1 VAAWG
6 PFLAVAVFTLGAVLV
21 LARLSADTIDEY
33 APNSTAEQSPATVP
47 EDPSGIV
54 PRESTAD
61 SVDSAVRTPVS
72 HAGEHGSNEAGREPE
87 LVLTPKLLMANV
99 ALTQGLV
106 LVILVLAAWYF
117 AIPARAFGVTAD
129 TTGVATVALGVGF
142 GVVLWLA
149 NELSTTLA
157 DAVGAAYD
165 ERVREL
171 LAPDSPGGWLTLF
184 GVVLPIIAL
193 GEEILFRAAL
203 IGVPEA
209 GFGVNAWVLAVAS
222 SLSFALGHGAQG
234 RVGVVVTGGLGLVLA
249 AGYVVTGSLLVV
261 VVAHYVINALEFG
274 VHELLDIDGL
284 GR

>member
-1 VAAWG
+1 MV
-6 PFLAVAVFTLGAVLV
+6 
-21 LARLSADTIDEY
+21 
-33 APNSTAEQSPATVP
+33 
-47 EDPSGIV
+47 
-54 PRESTAD
+54 
-61 SVDSAVRTPVS
+61 
-72 HAGEHGSNEAGREPE
+72 
-87 LVLTPKLLMANV
+87 NV

-106 LVILVLAAWYF
+106 LLTLVVAAWYF
-117 AIPARAFGVTAD
+117 EIPARAFGVTAS
-129 TTGVATVALGVGF
+129 TTGVSAVALGISF
-142 GVVLWLA
+142 GVVLWVA

-171 LAPDSPGGWLTLF
+171 LAPESPGGWVTLF
-184 GVVLPIIAL
+184 GGVLPIIAL
-193 GEEILFRAAL
+193 GEEVLFRAAL

-209 GFGVNAWVLAVAS
+209 GFGVTAWVLAVGS
-222 SLSFALGHGAQG
+222 SLAFALGHGAQG
-234 RVGVVVTGGLGLVLA
+234 RVGVVVTGALGLVLA